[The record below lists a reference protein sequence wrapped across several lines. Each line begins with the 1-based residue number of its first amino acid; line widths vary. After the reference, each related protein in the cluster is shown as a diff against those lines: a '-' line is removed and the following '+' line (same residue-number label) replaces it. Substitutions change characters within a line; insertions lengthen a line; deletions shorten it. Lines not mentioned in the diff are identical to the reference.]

1 MSEMLK
7 VDPKNSKN
15 FNPYKEIGSDWML
28 VTSGTDRKFNTMT
41 ASWGGVG
48 VLWNKN
54 VSFIFIRPQR
64 YTFEF
69 LEKNEYYTLSFFNE
83 KYKSVLAKCGQV
95 SGRDIDK
102 IKETGLNPVFD
113 GGSVYFKEAKKV
125 LICKKI
131 YSQFI
136 DPKCFIDGL
145 LQKNYERNDYH
156 KMYIGEIVKY
166 IEEG

>member
-1 MSEMLK
+1 MITFVNKELSSLTLNPFTKIDSE
-7 VDPKNSKN
+7 
-15 FNPYKEIGSDWML
+15 WML
-28 VTSGTDRKFNTMT
+28 ITAGNKQSYNTMT

-69 LEKNEYYTLSFFNE
+69 LENNEYYSLSFFDE
-83 KYKSVLAKCGQV
+83 KYKPALSKCGQV

-102 IKETGLNPVFD
+102 IKETGLNPIFD
-113 GGSVYFKEAKKV
+113 DNSVYFKEAKKV

-136 DPKCFIDGL
+136 TPDCFIDES
-145 LQKNYERNDYH
+145 LQKNYEKNDYH

>member
-28 VTSGTDRKFNTMT
+28 VTSGTDKKFNTMT

-83 KYKSVLAKCGQV
+83 KYKSVLAKRGQV

-102 IKETGLNPVFD
+102 IKETCLNPVFD

>member
-1 MSEMLK
+1 MSEMLN
-7 VDPKNSKN
+7 VDPKDSKN
-15 FNPYKEIGSDWML
+15 FNPYKEIGTKWML
-28 VTSGTDRKFNTMT
+28 VTSGTDKKFNTMT

-69 LEKNEYYTLSFFNE
+69 LENCDFYSLSFFGE
-83 KYKSVLAKCGQV
+83 KYKPILAKCGQV

-113 GGSVYFKEAKKV
+113 DNSVYFKEAKKV
-125 LICKKI
+125 LVCKKI

-136 DPKCFIDGL
+136 TPDCFIDES
-145 LQKNYERNDYH
+145 LQKNYEKNDYH